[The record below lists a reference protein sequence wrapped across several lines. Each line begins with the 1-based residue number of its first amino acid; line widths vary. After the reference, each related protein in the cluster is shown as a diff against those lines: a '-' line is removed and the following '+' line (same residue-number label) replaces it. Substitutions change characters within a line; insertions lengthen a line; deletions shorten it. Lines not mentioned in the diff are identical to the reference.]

1 MFNWFKNK
9 FSKKKDNEENKIE
22 EVIEESTKKVDD
34 EKSEPI
40 FEKKTETHEFD
51 NEPSFQKKTESH
63 EIKNEPTFE
72 KKIETKEETF
82 KNETIKTDIPEKKE
96 EPVVKQVVV
105 PKKPVEP
112 AQKIETRE
120 EIKEEP
126 KKEVFEEKQELPKKE
141 FIHAAVKKEIE
152 NTDKEEELKDT
163 KESVFKRFMK
173 GVNKTRKNFSYQI
186 NSVFTENDIDDDF
199 YEELEEVMVMG
210 DIGASTTMTI
220 IDILKERIVDK
231 GIHKTSE
238 AKELLKEIILEVMS
252 EHIEDNYLHLEP
264 SPAILMLVGV
274 NGVGKTTTC
283 GKLAYQFKQEG
294 KSVAI
299 IAADTFRAAAIEQ
312 LEVWGERAG
321 VKIISQKEGADPAA
335 VVFDGLDYSLKN
347 NIDITIIDTAGRLH
361 NKVNLMNELN
371 KVKRIIDKKMP
382 DATME
387 VILALDATTG
397 QNALLQVKEFKEAA
411 NITGVSL
418 NKLDGTAKG
427 GVIIPIQYEEKIP
440 VKIVGVGESIYD
452 LQPFEP
458 ELFVNAIFE

>member
-9 FSKKKDNEENKIE
+9 FSKKKENDENKIE
-22 EVIEESTKKVDD
+22 EVIEESTKKVD
-34 EKSEPI
+34 EAEISEPI
-40 FEKKTETHEFD
+40 
-51 NEPSFQKKTESH
+51 FQKKTESH

-72 KKIETKEETF
+72 KKAETHEEVF
-82 KNETIKTDIPEKKE
+82 KNETIKTEVPEKKE
-96 EPVVKQVVV
+96 EPVIKEVVIEE
-105 PKKPVEP
+105 KHVET
-112 AQKIETRE
+112 AQKIETHDD
-120 EIKEEP
+120 IKEEP
-126 KKEVFEEKQELPKKE
+126 KQELVQEKYEEPKKE
-141 FIHAAVKKEIE
+141 LIHAAVKKELE
-152 NTDKEEELKDT
+152 NTNDEEELKDT
-163 KESVFKRFMK
+163 KESIFKRFMK

-238 AKELLKEIILEVMS
+238 AKELLKEIILEVMN

-321 VKIISQKEGADPAA
+321 VKIISQKEGSDPAA
-335 VVFDGLDYSLKN
+335 VVFDGLDYSIKN

-382 DATME
+382 NATME

-411 NITGVSL
+411 EITGVSL

>member
-9 FSKKKDNEENKIE
+9 FSKKKENDENKIE
-22 EVIEESTKKVDD
+22 EVIEESTKKVD
-34 EKSEPI
+34 EAEISEPI
-40 FEKKTETHEFD
+40 
-51 NEPSFQKKTESH
+51 FQKKTESH

-72 KKIETKEETF
+72 KKAETHEEAF
-82 KNETIKTDIPEKKE
+82 KNETIKTEVHEKKE
-96 EPVVKQVVV
+96 EPVVKEVVV
-105 PKKPVEP
+105 EEKHVET
-112 AQKIETRE
+112 AQKIETHE

-126 KKEVFEEKQELPKKE
+126 KQEVAQEKYEEPKKE
-141 FIHAAVKKEIE
+141 LIHAAVKKELE
-152 NTDKEEELKDT
+152 NTNDEEELKDT
-163 KESVFKRFMK
+163 KESIFKRFMK

-238 AKELLKEIILEVMS
+238 AKELLKEIILKVMN

-321 VKIISQKEGADPAA
+321 VKIISQKEGSDPAA
-335 VVFDGLDYSLKN
+335 VVFDGLDYSIKN

-382 DATME
+382 NATME

-411 NITGVSL
+411 EITGVSL

>member
-9 FSKKKDNEENKIE
+9 FSKKKENDENKIE
-22 EVIEESTKKVDD
+22 EVIEESTKKVD
-34 EKSEPI
+34 EAEISEPI
-40 FEKKTETHEFD
+40 
-51 NEPSFQKKTESH
+51 FQKKTESH

-72 KKIETKEETF
+72 KKAETHEEVF
-82 KNETIKTDIPEKKE
+82 KNETIKTEVPEKKE
-96 EPVVKQVVV
+96 EPVIKEVVV
-105 PKKPVEP
+105 EEKHVEP
-112 AQKIETRE
+112 AQKIETHE

-126 KKEVFEEKQELPKKE
+126 KQEVVQEKYEEPKKE
-141 FIHAAVKKEIE
+141 LIHAAVKKELE
-152 NTDKEEELKDT
+152 NTNDEEELKDT
-163 KESVFKRFMK
+163 KESIFKRFMK

-220 IDILKERIVDK
+220 IDILKERIIDK

-238 AKELLKEIILEVMS
+238 AKELLKEIILEVMN

-321 VKIISQKEGADPAA
+321 VKIISQKEGSDPAA
-335 VVFDGLDYSLKN
+335 VVFDGLDYSIKN

-382 DATME
+382 NATME

-411 NITGVSL
+411 EITGVSL

>member
-9 FSKKKDNEENKIE
+9 FSKKKENDENKIE
-22 EVIEESTKKVDD
+22 EVIEESTKKVD
-34 EKSEPI
+34 EAEISEPI
-40 FEKKTETHEFD
+40 
-51 NEPSFQKKTESH
+51 FQKKTESH
-63 EIKNEPTFE
+63 EIKNESTFE
-72 KKIETKEETF
+72 KKAETHEEAF
-82 KNETIKTDIPEKKE
+82 KNETIKTEVPEKKE
-96 EPVVKQVVV
+96 EPVVKEIVIEE
-105 PKKPVEP
+105 KHVEP
-112 AQKIETRE
+112 AQKIETHE

-126 KKEVFEEKQELPKKE
+126 KQEVVQEKYEEPKKE
-141 FIHAAVKKEIE
+141 LIHAAVKKELE
-152 NTDKEEELKDT
+152 NTNDEEELKDT
-163 KESVFKRFMK
+163 KESIFKRFIK

-238 AKELLKEIILEVMS
+238 AKELLKEIILEVMN

-321 VKIISQKEGADPAA
+321 VKIISQKEGSDPAA
-335 VVFDGLDYSLKN
+335 VVFDGLDYSIKN

-382 DATME
+382 NATME

-411 NITGVSL
+411 EITGVSL